1 MSWLLPIVGVTLWAS
16 FKGFKD
22 RAFRS
27 NWLLVPYKVHYDRQG
42 YRLLT
47 HGFIHADTTHL
58 FLNMFVLWQFGGG
71 VEDALRYGELDS
83 AWLGLSGQWTFA
95 VLYFGG
101 MLAAGLPALSKHKDN
116 PNYASL
122 GASGAVSAVLMAYIL
137 LYPTHQLLLFFV
149 IPMPAVVAGVLFFVY
164 ESHMNRK
171 GRTGI
176 AHDAHLV
183 GAAFG
188 AGLMLAYEPELLAD
202 AFEALRAAW
211 NGLW

>member
-1 MSWLLPIVGVTLWAS
+1 MGVLLPIIGVTVWAS
-16 FKGFKD
+16 FKGFKNV
-22 RAFRS
+22 RFRQK
-27 NWLLVPYKVHYDRQG
+27 WLMIPYTVHHDRQ
-42 YRLLT
+42 YHRLLT

-58 FLNMFVLWQFGGG
+58 FLNLFVLWQFGST
-71 VEDALRYGELDS
+71 VEVALRNGELNS
-83 AWLGLSGQWTFA
+83 PLLGPTNEWTFP

-101 MLAAGLPALSKHKDN
+101 LLAAGFPSLQKHKDN

-137 LYPTHQLLLFFV
+137 MFPTEQLLLFFV
-149 IPMPAVVAGVLFFVY
+149 IPMPAVVAGVLFFLY

-188 AGLMLAYEPELLAD
+188 AALVLLYEPQLFGQAI
-202 AFEALRAAW
+202 AALQNSW
-211 NGLW
+211 SSLF